1 MPSRRI
7 RTRARIGFDVSLLT
21 LAAGACQPAVAVRE
35 WGEVSLEGHRVSLSS
50 PDELEIAGPCTGG
63 PVVTLVEEDERRVA
77 VLVEADRVVNGAP
90 EPDCATLLVVDLAE
104 PLGDRSV
111 VDLHSGAELG
121 VTNRSVGLDG

>member
-7 RTRARIGFDVSLLT
+7 STRARVGFVVPLLV

-35 WGEVSLEGHRVSLSS
+35 WGEVSLEGQRVSVSS
-50 PDELEIAGPCTGG
+50 PNELEIAGPCTGD
-63 PVVTLVEEDERRVA
+63 PTVTIVDEDEHQVG
-77 VLVEADRVVNGAP
+77 VLVEANRVVNGAP

-111 VDLHSGAELG
+111 VDLHSGA
-121 VTNRSVGLDG
+121 TWP

>member
-1 MPSRRI
+1 MSHRLRPML
-7 RTRARIGFDVSLLT
+7 AVVVLT
-21 LAAGACQPAVAVRE
+21 LEGCESAVAVRE

-63 PVVTLVEEDERRVA
+63 PVVTLVEEGEHQVG

-90 EPDCATLLVVDLAE
+90 EPDCATLLVVDLTE

-111 VDLHSGAELG
+111 VDLHSGADLD
-121 VTNRSVGLDG
+121 VTNRSVGLDH